1 MKDSDIDT
9 SMTVVIGIVGT
20 ILVFVI
26 VIALQAMYHSAEE
39 AENVEKVIQVAP
51 EELGRVRAG
60 QLEQLNSYRWVDQKG
75 GVVAIPIDEAMK
87 LAAGEMNVARSAA
100 QDGAGR

>member
-20 ILVFVI
+20 ILIFVI
-26 VIALQAMYHSAEE
+26 VIALQAVYHRAEE
-39 AENVEKVIQVAP
+39 AENVQKVVLVAP
-51 EELGRVRAG
+51 EELGRLRAD
-60 QLEQLNSYRWVDQKG
+60 QLELLNSYHWIDQKG

-87 LAAGEMNVARSAA
+87 LEARELNAERSAA
-100 QDGAGR
+100 RDGSGR